1 MCRRYVEL
9 YSVQKLEK
17 KMKRINFINLFS
29 LLGDENNFLSS
40 RKSEEINFYKFIGR
54 KFKKKRVKSIFI
66 NLFEY

>member
-29 LLGDENNFLSS
+29 LLGDEKKNSKLKKIKGNKFFMNLLGGNL
-40 RKSEEINFYKFIGR
+40 RKWRKIKFYKFI
-54 KFKKKRVKSIFI
+54 
-66 NLFEY
+66 